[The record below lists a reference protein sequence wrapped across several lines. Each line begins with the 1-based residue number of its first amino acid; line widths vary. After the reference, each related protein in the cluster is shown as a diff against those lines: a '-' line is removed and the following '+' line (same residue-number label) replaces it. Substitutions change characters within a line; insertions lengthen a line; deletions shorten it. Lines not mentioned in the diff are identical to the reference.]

1 MNRLSTRKAGLVV
14 CLGLMAAAILLMAL
28 PLGVPLTFA
37 PARYPHQ
44 KNFAF
49 FDLSVWGMSGNV
61 FPFLTAVLSVVVFF
75 LLLWILLRPR
85 ELGKR
90 ETVSQVLAFLLVFGT
105 ILSMMMAGG
114 ATVVGVLIAV
124 LLLVA
129 AVLQIVFV

>member
-28 PLGVPLTFA
+28 PLG
-37 PARYPHQ
+37 
-44 KNFAF
+44 
-49 FDLSVWGMSGNV
+49 
-61 FPFLTAVLSVVVFF
+61 VVVFF

>member
-1 MNRLSTRKAGLVV
+1 
-14 CLGLMAAAILLMAL
+14 
-28 PLGVPLTFA
+28 
-37 PARYPHQ
+37 
-44 KNFAF
+44 
-49 FDLSVWGMSGNV
+49 MSGNV
-61 FPFLTAVLSVVVFF
+61 FPFLTAVLAVVVFF

>member
-1 MNRLSTRKAGLVV
+1 M
-14 CLGLMAAAILLMAL
+14 
-28 PLGVPLTFA
+28 PLTFA
-37 PARYPHQ
+37 PGPDIRHQ
-44 KNFAF
+44 ENLCF
-49 FDLSVWGMSGNV
+49 FRSQRLGNERATW

>member
-14 CLGLMAAAILLMAL
+14 CLGLIAAAILLMAL

-37 PARYPHQ
+37 PGPDIRTR
-44 KNFAF
+44 KTFAF
-49 FDLSVWGMSGNV
+49 FDFSVWGMSGNV

-90 ETVSQVLAFLLVFGT
+90 ETVSRCLPSCWCSVR
-105 ILSMMMAGG
+105 SCP
-114 ATVVGVLIAV
+114 
-124 LLLVA
+124 
-129 AVLQIVFV
+129 

>member
-1 MNRLSTRKAGLVV
+1 MSGGTGPARTVQTV
-14 CLGLMAAAILLMAL
+14 CHAL

-37 PARYPHQ
+37 PGPDIRTR
-44 KNFAF
+44 KTFAF